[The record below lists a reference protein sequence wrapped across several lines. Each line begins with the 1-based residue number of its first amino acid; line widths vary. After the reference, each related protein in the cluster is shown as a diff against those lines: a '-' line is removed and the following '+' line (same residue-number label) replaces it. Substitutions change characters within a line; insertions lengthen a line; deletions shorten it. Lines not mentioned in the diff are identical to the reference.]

1 MASDFDDQQAAA
13 AEEYRKLWKRGPTRT
28 RWNDVPPQEG
38 DPAPRIRVQEATG
51 ARVRLSAFWEDG
63 PALLIF
69 WRHFGCPS
77 TEDRAERLRE
87 AYPRY
92 VGAGAS
98 VVLITMGEPARAVDF
113 ARTEEIPSAVVCD
126 PDRRA
131 YRAYGLLEGSPAQVL
146 YDRPE
151 VIQARQED
159 PDEALEMM
167 REGDRDPVD
176 DPWQLGGD
184 VVVDEEGVIRM
195 AYRHRYLDDFPDPAM
210 LHRMIEEARRE

>member
-1 MASDFDDQQAAA
+1 MGSDFDDLRAAA
-13 AEEYRKLWKRGPTRT
+13 AEEFRKQWRRGPTHT
-28 RWNDVPPQEG
+28 RWSDVPPQEG

-51 ARVRLSAFWEDG
+51 ARVRLSAFWDDG

-69 WRHFGCPS
+69 WRHFGCWS
-77 TEDRAERLRE
+77 GEERAKRLRE

-98 VVLITMGEPARAVDF
+98 VVIITMGEPARAVDF
-113 ARTEEIPSAVVCD
+113 ARTEDIPSAVVCD

-131 YRAYGLLEGSPAQVL
+131 YRAYGLLEGKPAQVL

-151 VIQARQED
+151 LLRAWEED
-159 PDEALEMM
+159 PEAALEKM
-167 REGDRDPVD
+167 REQDRVPVD

-195 AYRHRYLDDFPDPAM
+195 AYRHRYPDDFPAPSL
-210 LHRMIEEARRE
+210 LHRMIDEAGRE